1 MDTLPQV
8 FATGWASGVNAYATV
23 LLLGIMQRLGVGGV
37 PDGLGRTEVLAAA
50 AVLFTVEFVVDKV
63 PYLDSTWDAIHTA
76 IRPTVGTVLGVMIA
90 GDSTDMSELLGGS
103 TGGGTALATH
113 VVKAG
118 FRLAV
123 NLSPEPVT
131 NFLVSTAEDIT
142 VVVMVVLSLATP
154 WLAAAL
160 ALILLVIGLWV
171 VFVVARYGRK
181 LLRWRR
187 HAASSRPPDAPS
199 L

>member
-171 VFVVARYGRK
+171 VFVMARYGRK
-181 LLRWRR
+181 LLRWRH

-199 L
+199 M

>member
-23 LLLGIMQRLGVGGV
+23 LLLGIMQRLGVAGV
-37 PDGLGRTEVLAAA
+37 PDGLGRVEVLAIA
-50 AVLFTVEFVVDKV
+50 AVLFTVELVVDKV
-63 PYLDSTWDAIHTA
+63 PYLDSSWDVVHTA

-90 GDSTDMSELLGGS
+90 GDSTDISELLGGS
-103 TGGGTALATH
+103 TGGSTALATH
-113 VVKAG
+113 AVKAG

-123 NLSPEPVT
+123 NVSPEPVT

-160 ALILLVIGLWV
+160 AAILLVIGLWV
-171 VFVVARYGRK
+171 VFVLARYGRRFV
-181 LLRWRR
+181 RWRR
-187 HAASSRPPDAPS
+187 SRSSRPLDAPPP
-199 L
+199 

>member
-23 LLLGIMQRLGVGGV
+23 LLLGIMQRLGVAGV
-37 PDGLGRTEVLAAA
+37 PDGLGRTEVLAVA
-50 AVLFTVEFVVDKV
+50 AVLFAVELVVDKV
-63 PYLDSTWDAIHTA
+63 PYVDSAWDVVHTA
-76 IRPTVGTVLGVMIA
+76 IRPAVGTVLGVLIA

-113 VVKAG
+113 AVKAG

-142 VVVMVVLSLATP
+142 VIVMVVLSLATP
-154 WLAAAL
+154 WVAAAL
-160 ALILLVIGLWV
+160 AAILLVIGLWV
-171 VFVVARYGRK
+171 VFVLARYGRR
-181 LLRWRR
+181 LMHWRQR
-187 HAASSRPPDAPS
+187 RSPRPLDLPPP
-199 L
+199 